1 MSQILKLLGSLSV
14 LGNPVGLF
22 NNITTGMKDLIDKPK
37 EGFTKGPLEGGYGIV
52 KGAGSLVGHTIAG
65 AFNSINKITG
75 SVSSGLSNLTMDED
89 YIREREKMR
98 ATKPKHIG

>member
-1 MSQILKLLGSLSV
+1 M
-14 LGNPVGLF
+14 GLF

-75 SVSSGLSNLTMDED
+75 SVSSGLSNLTTGLTRSSLTLGSPTRL
-89 YIREREKMR
+89 IRICG
-98 ATKPKHIG
+98 HSQVV